1 MEGVGESLLHELESV
16 RGNLLGKLAGL
27 DERA

>member
-1 MEGVGESLLHELESV
+1 MGVGESLLRELEVV
-16 RGNLLGKLAGL
+16 RGNLIGKLAGL